1 MNNEYNDDN
10 WASLQYIAYYSDSK
24 NLICF
29 SHNKKNVE
37 LYLMRLDIYDKATL
51 FESTNVKFNMA
62 LFNVF
67 EAFELCIIRS
77 LNGTPIILTRREQAY
92 VEQNKRKVDYKIQ
105 NVCNDLNELVC
116 TLNLNDKE
124 YTRIRKCINSLK
136 KRQYIMDEV
145 EGTVPKGLQTDLKTI
160 HRLTEMEHELNCFDN
175 NNSTEFNMFCGSYY
189 IILI

>member
-1 MNNEYNDDN
+1 MKNEYNDDN
-10 WASLQYIAYYSDSK
+10 WVSLQYIAYYSDSK

-29 SHNKKNVE
+29 SNSKKSVE
-37 LYLMRLDIYDKATL
+37 LYLMKLEIYDKATL
-51 FESTNVKFNMA
+51 FESTNVKFNEA

-67 EAFELCIIRS
+67 EEFELCCTRT
-77 LNGTPIILTRREQAY
+77 LDDKQIILTRRELNY
-92 VEQNKRKVDYKIQ
+92 VERNKRKVDYKIQ
-105 NVCNDLNELVC
+105 NICNELNEIVS
-116 TLNLNDKE
+116 TLDLNDKE

-136 KRQYIMDEV
+136 KRQYIFDEV
-145 EGTVPKGLQTDLKTI
+145 KGSVPKGLQTDLKTI

>member
-1 MNNEYNDDN
+1 MKNEYNDDN

-29 SHNKKNVE
+29 SNSKKSVE
-37 LYLMRLDIYDKATL
+37 LYLMKLEIYDKATL
-51 FESTNVKFNMA
+51 FESTNVKFNEA

-67 EAFELCIIRS
+67 EEFELCCTRT
-77 LNGTPIILTRREQAY
+77 LDDKQIILTRRELNY
-92 VEQNKRKVDYKIQ
+92 VERNKRKVDYKIQ
-105 NVCNDLNELVC
+105 NICNELNEIVS
-116 TLNLNDKE
+116 TLDLNDKE

-136 KRQYIMDEV
+136 KRQYIFDEV
-145 EGTVPKGLQTDLKTI
+145 KGSVPKGLQTDLKTI